1 MTLPSI
7 IAIDGPA
14 ASGKTTIGFMLAE
27 KLGYLF
33 LDTGSMY
40 RAVTLAAL
48 LSGVDINAEDEVTA
62 LARRAAIDV
71 LPRGAA
77 ADGRLGTV
85 LLDGEDVTWALRSAD
100 VDRYVS
106 QVSAYASVRVEMVH
120 RQRALGR
127 QGRVVMVGRDI
138 GTVVMPDA
146 PLKLYVVASAAERA
160 RRRWLERRERQDAA
174 SYDEILADIER
185 RDQFDSRRVHSPLKA
200 AADAIFLD
208 STGRTPDQLLDFI
221 WRDLLHGLDSD
232 ADPDAPSDQSS
243 G

>member
-27 KLGYLF
+27 TLHYLF

-48 LSGVDINAEDEVTA
+48 RDGVDINVEAAVAD
-62 LARRAAIDV
+62 LARRADIEI

-77 ADGRLGTV
+77 ADGRLCTV
-85 LLDGEDVTWALRSAD
+85 LLDGQDVTWELRSAD

-106 QVSAYASVRVEMVH
+106 QVSAYAGVRAEMVRH
-120 RQRALGR
+120 QRALGR

-146 PLKLYVVASAAERA
+146 PLKLYVVASAGERA
-160 RRRWLERRERQDAA
+160 RRRWLERRERRDAA
-174 SYDEILADIER
+174 SYAEILADIER

-200 AADAIFLD
+200 APDAIFLD
-208 STGRTPDQLLDFI
+208 TTGHTPDQLLAYI
-221 WRDLLHGLDSD
+221 LHDLLSWPESD
-232 ADPDAPSDQSS
+232 PPPVN
-243 G
+243 